1 MFSAF
6 AGGVARYS
14 PAMRVGVLD
23 VGSNTAHLLV
33 ADTGVGLPLPVH
45 AVKARLRLAD
55 KVDAAGGLDIR
66 AVHRLVEVVDKAVGA
81 AREWEVGELFGYATA
96 VVRDAP
102 NRDKV
107 LAAVQERVGIR
118 LGLLTGVEE
127 GKLTFLAARR
137 WMGWRSGPLLLLDI
151 GGGSM
156 EIAYGQD
163 VVPEFAVSL
172 PLGAA
177 RLTREMPLS
186 DPPRPS
192 ELKTLRKKVR
202 GELAEVANRMRWEGT
217 RTAVATSR
225 TFQQLARLCGA
236 PPMREGPFVPRVLRH
251 DDLQAQ
257 MKRLAGLPVA
267 ERAAL
272 PGISAARARQSLAGA
287 IVAHTAMSLL
297 RVDEVVVCPWA
308 LREGILLRR
317 LESAT
322 GWQTQATVLP
332 VLPPSPAVPPTPA
345 ADASVVP
352 IDRARPG
359 AVAR

>member
-1 MFSAF
+1 
-6 AGGVARYS
+6 
-14 PAMRVGVLD
+14 MRVGVLD

-55 KVDAAGGLDIR
+55 RVDAAGGLDVR
-66 AVHRLVEVVDKAVGA
+66 AIHRLAEVVDKAVAA

-107 LAAVQERVGIR
+107 LAAVQQRAGIR
-118 LGLLTGVEE
+118 LGLLTGLEE
-127 GKLTFLAARR
+127 GRLTFLAARR

-172 PLGAA
+172 PIGAA
-177 RLTREMPLS
+177 RLTRELSLS
-186 DPPRPS
+186 DPPRRS
-192 ELKTLRKKVR
+192 ELKALRKKVR
-202 GELAEVANRMRWEGT
+202 DELAEVANRMRWEGT

-236 PPMREGPFVPRVLRH
+236 PPMREGPFVPRVLRR
-251 DDLQAQ
+251 DDLRAQ
-257 MKRLAGLPVA
+257 LKRLAELPVT
-267 ERAAL
+267 ERAGL
-272 PGISAARARQSLAGA
+272 PGISVARARQSLPGA

-297 RVDEVVVCPWA
+297 HVSEVVVCPWA

-322 GWQTQATVLP
+322 GWQTHATTLP
-332 VLPPSPAVPPTPA
+332 VLAPGPAVPPTQA
-345 ADASVVP
+345 ADAAVVP
-352 IDRARPG
+352 IDRARSG
-359 AVAR
+359 AAGRHTPT

>member
-1 MFSAF
+1 
-6 AGGVARYS
+6 
-14 PAMRVGVLD
+14 VLD

-45 AVKARLRLAD
+45 AVKTRLRLAE
-55 KVDAAGGLDIR
+55 KVDGAGGLELR
-66 AVHRLVEVVDKAVGA
+66 AVARLAEVVDKAVAA

-107 LAAVQERVGIR
+107 LAAVQQRAGIR
-118 LGLLTGVEE
+118 LELLTGVDE
-127 GKLTFLAARR
+127 GKLTFLATRR

-172 PLGAA
+172 PIGAA
-177 RLTREMPLS
+177 RLTRETSLS
-186 DPPRPS
+186 DPPRRS
-192 ELKTLRKKVR
+192 ELKALRKKVR
-202 GELAEVANRMRWEGT
+202 DELTEVATRMRWEGT

-236 PPMREGPFVPRVLRH
+236 PPMRDGPFVRRVLRR
-251 DDLQAQ
+251 DDLGAQ
-257 MKRLAGLPVA
+257 LKQLAGLPAA
-267 ERAAL
+267 ERARL
-272 PGISAARARQSLAGA
+272 PGISPARARQSLAGA

>member
-1 MFSAF
+1 
-6 AGGVARYS
+6 
-14 PAMRVGVLD
+14 MRVGVLD
-23 VGSNTAHLLV
+23 VGSNSAHLLV

-45 AVKARLRLAD
+45 AVKTRLRLAD
-55 KVDAAGGLDIR
+55 KVDAVGALDLR
-66 AVHRLVEVVDKAVGA
+66 AVARLAEVVDKAVAA
-81 AREWEVGELFGYATA
+81 AREWEVGQLFGYATA

-102 NRDKV
+102 NRDQV
-107 LAAVQERVGIR
+107 LAAVQQRAGIR
-118 LGLLTGVEE
+118 LGLLTGLEE
-127 GKLTFLAARR
+127 GRLTFLAARR

-156 EIAYGQD
+156 EIAFGQD

-177 RLTREMPLS
+177 RLTREMSLS
-186 DPPRPS
+186 DPARPA
-192 ELKTLRKKVR
+192 ELRALRKKVR
-202 GELAEVANRMRWEGT
+202 DELAQVATRMRWEGT

-236 PPMREGPFVPRVLRH
+236 PPMRDGPFVPRVLRR
-251 DDLQAQ
+251 DDLRAQ
-257 MKRLAGLPVA
+257 LKRLAALPVA
-267 ERAAL
+267 ERDGL

-297 RVDEVVVCPWA
+297 GVSEVVVCPWA

-322 GWQTQATVLP
+322 GWHTEDTALP
-332 VLPPSPAVPPTPA
+332 VLRPSPVIRPTRRQTPRWSRSPERGRTRRKG
-345 ADASVVP
+345 ADAASSQSSP
-352 IDRARPG
+352 WE
-359 AVAR
+359 